1 MCANVLLLTCCML
14 LSSNLLVERLAMVSK
29 VITRLE
35 DDLDG
40 SEASETLHFSVDGV
54 SWEIDLNAEH
64 AAKLR
69 NDLSGYV
76 AKARKV
82 GGSRRGR
89 RSASSDGIDIK
100 AVRKWAA
107 SNGIA
112 VSTRG
117 RVPAEVIDK
126 YRQAGN

>member
-1 MCANVLLLTCCML
+1 M
-14 LSSNLLVERLAMVSK
+14 MVSK

-40 SEASETLHFSVDGV
+40 SDAVETVKFSVDGV
-54 SWEIDLNAEH
+54 DYEIDLSESNAD
-64 AAKLR
+64 KFR
-69 NDLSGYV
+69 NSIGDYISHG
-76 AKARKV
+76 RKV

-89 RSASSDGIDIK
+89 KSASSDGVDIK
-100 AVRKWAA
+100 AVRKWAS
-107 SNGIA
+107 SNGIE

-117 RVPAEVIDK
+117 RIPADVIDK